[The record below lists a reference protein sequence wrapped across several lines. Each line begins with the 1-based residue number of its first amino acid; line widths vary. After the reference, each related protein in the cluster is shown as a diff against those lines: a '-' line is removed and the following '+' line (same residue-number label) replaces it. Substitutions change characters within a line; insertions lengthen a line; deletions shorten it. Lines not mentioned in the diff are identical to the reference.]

1 MDWNEDP
8 FEDIVNSFFG
18 GRPQRRRAE
27 RFTESEEEERNIDFV
42 ETNDFTYLVF
52 EIPGFFHAPDQR
64 KNRLAQII
72 CISAVKPGGVIAAA
86 VIAVKMNLGF
96 EFRDCCFKDSLNDR
110 RDIIIFSDDAF
121 FNQFLV

>member
-52 EIPGFFHAPDQR
+52 EIPGFT
-64 KNRLAQII
+64 KNDFLIAIRGKNLEVSAKKSSAKNIKEYLLPKLQQGISIIKNLPQNVQAQKFTHTYKNGILE
-72 CISAVKPGGVIAAA
+72 VKFP
-86 VIAVKMNLGF
+86 KK
-96 EFRDCCFKDSLNDR
+96 R
-110 RDIIIFSDDAF
+110 
-121 FNQFLV
+121 